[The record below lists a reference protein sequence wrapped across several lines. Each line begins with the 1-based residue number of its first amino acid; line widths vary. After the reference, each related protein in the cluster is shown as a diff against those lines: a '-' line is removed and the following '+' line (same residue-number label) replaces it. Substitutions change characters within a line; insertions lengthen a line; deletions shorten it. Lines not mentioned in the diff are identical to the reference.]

1 MSAPTL
7 GEGLAPPLGGSP
19 APQVEDKIMDI
30 ASFAK
35 FMEEHIKVENKTGA
49 LGTSVTVAREKAK
62 VSVTTEV
69 DMSKRYMKVRRP
81 GGWPRAMR
89 GGSVSPAAIDAA
101 FHSLR
106 PAPSST

>member
-1 MSAPTL
+1 VPQPGRLPPVCALSATMLAPTL

-49 LGTSVTVAREKAK
+49 LGTSVTVAPSCGKYSRQ
-62 VSVTTEV
+62 
-69 DMSKRYMKVRRP
+69 R
-81 GGWPRAMR
+81 
-89 GGSVSPAAIDAA
+89 SPN
-101 FHSLR
+101 
-106 PAPSST
+106 P